1 MKKVE
6 ELERLKGD
14 LQVDIEAAQQSI
26 ADLMQKVAAADAEI
40 DAVSK
45 ISVPRDVLVSI
56 INSVQSS
63 VEEAIQDIS
72 SCDVEVELSMG
83 YNNQVEVDGIDLSN
97 VDLDLEDFLMQE
109 FEEVFNV
116 IDGPIPGAYEI
127 AK

>member
-6 ELERLKGD
+6 ELERLKSD

-56 INSVQSS
+56 KNSVQSS
-63 VEEAIQDIS
+63 VESALREINHS
-72 SCDVEVELSMG
+72 EVEVDLCLG
-83 YNNQVEVDGIDLSN
+83 YNNQIEIDGIDLSN
-97 VDLDLEDFLMQE
+97 IDLDLEEVLMQE
-109 FEEVFNV
+109 FEDAFNV
-116 IDGPIPGAYEI
+116 TDGTSSE
-127 AK
+127 

>member
-6 ELERLKGD
+6 ELERLKSD

-40 DAVSK
+40 DTVSK

-63 VEEAIQDIS
+63 VESALREINHS
-72 SCDVEVELSMG
+72 EVEVDLCLG
-83 YNNQVEVDGIDLSN
+83 YNNQIEIDGIDLSN
-97 VDLDLEDFLMQE
+97 IDLDLEEVLMQE
-109 FEEVFNV
+109 FEDAFNV
-116 IDGPIPGAYEI
+116 TDGTSSE
-127 AK
+127 

>member
-6 ELERLKGD
+6 ELEQLKSD

-56 INSVQSS
+56 INSVQSA
-63 VEEAIQDIS
+63 VEEALRDIDS
-72 SCDVEVELSMG
+72 SELEVELSMG
-83 YNNQVEVDGIDLSN
+83 YSNQVEVDCVDLSN

-109 FEEVFNV
+109 FEGVFNV
-116 IDGPIPGAYEI
+116 TDGPIPGAYEI

>member
-6 ELERLKGD
+6 ELERLKSD

-63 VEEAIQDIS
+63 VESALREINHS
-72 SCDVEVELSMG
+72 EVEVDLCLG
-83 YNNQVEVDGIDLSN
+83 YNNQIEIDGIDLSN
-97 VDLDLEDFLMQE
+97 IDLDLEEVLMQE
-109 FEEVFNV
+109 FEDTFN
-116 IDGPIPGAYEI
+116 ITDDTSSE
-127 AK
+127 

>member
-72 SCDVEVELSMG
+72 SGDVEVELSMG

>member
-6 ELERLKGD
+6 ELERLKSD

-26 ADLMQKVAAADAEI
+26 VDLMQKVAAADAEI

-63 VEEAIQDIS
+63 VESALREINHS
-72 SCDVEVELSMG
+72 EVEVDLCLG
-83 YNNQVEVDGIDLSN
+83 YNNQIEIDGIDLSN
-97 VDLDLEDFLMQE
+97 IDLDLEEVLMQE
-109 FEEVFNV
+109 FEDAFNV
-116 IDGPIPGAYEI
+116 TDGTSSE
-127 AK
+127 